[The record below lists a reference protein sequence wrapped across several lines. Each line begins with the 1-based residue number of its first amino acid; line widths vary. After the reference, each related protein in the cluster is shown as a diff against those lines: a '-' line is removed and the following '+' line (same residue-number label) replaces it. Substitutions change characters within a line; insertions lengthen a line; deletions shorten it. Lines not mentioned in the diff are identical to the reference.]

1 LLEKQCHSGLI
12 FRYLSEYLGA
22 SMSACEIAATPTK
35 NILQTL
41 KDVALIVA
49 SVAVPLAIAWVGG
62 EYNAR
67 IKEAENRI
75 RYIEL
80 AISQLR
86 SAPTPETAALR
97 EWAVELLD
105 SQAPIKLSEA
115 AKTQLKSY
123 ALPIAL
129 SASASGSAFASGTL
143 GINK

>member
-1 LLEKQCHSGLI
+1 
-12 FRYLSEYLGA
+12 
-22 SMSACEIAATPTK
+22 MNACEIATAPTK
-35 NILQTL
+35 NVLQTL

-49 SVAVPLAIAWVGG
+49 SIAVPLVIAWVGG

-75 RYIEL
+75 RYVEL

-86 SAPTPETAALR
+86 STPTPETTALR

-105 SQAPIKLSEA
+105 SQSPIKLSEA

-123 ALPIAL
+123 ALPFTL
-129 SASASGSAFASGTL
+129 SASASGSAVASGSAFASNTAGA
-143 GINK
+143 NK